1 MGFSARPS
9 SVLSLVCKTLLLPL
23 PNPLRFGKGRV
34 KRLALQGLGGG
45 GSFALYCGSRG
56 RAGRV
61 GRSWRP
67 KVEEKVWEC
76 FEEKGRTDPEA
87 CSPGVLF
94 FLRAF
99 ARARACSHPFGLA
112 VADRRWRDS
121 VPHGGQK
128 TSREKPCPG
137 SVRKPRP
144 LSSRAAAAREPGDSH
159 HLSSPARLPPARVR
173 RADRAAV

>member
-23 PNPLRFGKGRV
+23 PNPLRFGKERV

-45 GSFALYCGSRG
+45 GSFALYSGSHG

-61 GRSWRP
+61 RRSWRP

-76 FEEKGRTDPEA
+76 FEKGRTDPEA

-94 FLRAF
+94 LASLR
-99 ARARACSHPFGLA
+99 ARARLQSSLWFGGCGQEVERLRPTRWPEDLPGEA
-112 VADRRWRDS
+112 VPR
-121 VPHGGQK
+121 
-128 TSREKPCPG
+128 